1 MAKITITLKAI
12 PTHSYLSC
20 DICAGQI
27 TDVSTVAEG
36 QTEDGRPV
44 TICDRCLL
52 ENDNGLGGLDGF
64 DTILRN
70 EIEKLERM
78 ARPVRKGD
86 FRLALFSLLQRIRSR
101 GLVPAKM
108 EIRAA

>member
-1 MAKITITLKAI
+1 MMTGEL
-12 PTHSYLSC
+12 
-20 DICAGQI
+20 
-27 TDVSTVAEG
+27 VADFG
-36 QTEDGRPV
+36 LVMP
-44 TICDRCLL
+44 LL
-52 ENDNGLGGLDGF
+52 
-64 DTILRN
+64 
-70 EIEKLERM
+70 LERM